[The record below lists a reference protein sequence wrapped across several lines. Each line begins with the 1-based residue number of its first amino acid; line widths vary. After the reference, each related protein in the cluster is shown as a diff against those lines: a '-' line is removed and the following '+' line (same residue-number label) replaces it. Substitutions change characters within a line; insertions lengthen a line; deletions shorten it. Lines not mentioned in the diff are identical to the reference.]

1 MNKPVIRSLCVLA
14 LLASI
19 AVRVQANR
27 TRDAMITDFDV
38 GAAITDVIRE
48 HGYAVRENPVK
59 PPKLLAS
66 VIYTPIHR

>member
-38 GAAITDVIRE
+38 GAAITDVIRLSACST
-48 HGYAVRENPVK
+48 G
-59 PPKLLAS
+59 
-66 VIYTPIHR
+66 